1 MKLSCL
7 LHVLLLTTLLTAGP
21 ALATAQQGDVLIV
34 NGKEEALYTNPLAD
48 WLALHPGALP
58 KSDVTST
65 ANWRGYVAT
74 WELADG
80 KLWLRRVDVTFRQG
94 TIKTT
99 VTGIEQDKQGRF
111 VSGKTEVKDLPDY
124 VRRDVRDQLFPGRS
138 EVVADWYTGTMIIPK
153 GKILDYVHMGYGSTY
168 ERYTV
173 IWIRH
178 GDVTRQLDLRADQ
191 FMALR
196 KQRFKAY
203 QQTPEYQKQFAE
215 SLQQREGGTA
225 AEIED
230 FLFEFDAERY
240 LSIDPD
246 AVDQ

>member
-1 MKLSCL
+1 MGYMEKILKTVPEKLRDPPEGVVQLRINADTGLRDESSSL
-7 LHVLLLTTLLTAGP
+7 SDWFLNEFTPRRSEESLAP
-21 ALATAQQGDVLIV
+21 AAI
-34 NGKEEALYTNPLAD
+34 
-48 WLALHPGALP
+48 PGAP
-58 KSDVTST
+58 
-65 ANWRGYVAT
+65 A
-74 WELADG
+74 
-80 KLWLRRVDVTFRQG
+80 Q
-94 TIKTT
+94 
-99 VTGIEQDKQGRF
+99 
-111 VSGKTEVKDLPDY
+111 
-124 VRRDVRDQLFPGRS
+124 RDVRDQLFPGRS

-153 GKILDYVHMGYGSTY
+153 GKIVDYVHMGYGSTY

-178 GDVTRQLDLRADQ
+178 GDVTRQLDLRANQ

-203 QQTPEYQKQFAE
+203 QQTPEYQKQFTE